1 MGRQIDFEGY
11 RRRLDGWDY
20 HAKRH
25 DVPRDMVALRAL
37 SDEIDFLQKII
48 VDREVYGE

>member
-1 MGRQIDFEGY
+1 MGRQIDFEQY

-25 DVPRDMVALRAL
+25 DVPRDIAEMRAA
-37 SDEIDFLQKII
+37 SDWIDLLQKII
-48 VDREVYGE
+48 VDHEVYGE